1 MVDILSDKNS
11 RRAIVVSSSPDEP
24 IEQAE
29 HHPTEHLQ
37 GIVERVTY
45 HAEDSGYTV
54 ARLKTPGERD
64 LITIL
69 GRFPAIHAGQT
80 LRLTGFWREHAKYG
94 RQFQVVHAQETKP
107 ATLTGLEKYL
117 GSGLIKGIGPVTAKR
132 IVAHFG
138 QDTLDIIEQECSR
151 LIEVP
156 GIAQKRVAMIE
167 RAWAAQKA
175 IKEVMIFL
183 RGHGVSTT
191 YAVKIY
197 KQYGDQAIEVVS
209 NNPYQLAADIFGI
222 GFVTADTI
230 ARNLGIAPDSAFR
243 YQAGIL
249 YILQQAAED
258 GHCFLP
264 ERELVERVVKQLAL
278 PDSPV
283 GPARISELL
292 VQMAEDKQLIVQ
304 PGYSDLS
311 DQRICYAPAFYYTE
325 QALASRLSTFVRAPV
340 GVNLLPRVQRW
351 IDLYTEKRDI
361 TLSQEQRRAVELA
374 ATSRLLVL
382 TGGPGCGKTFTT
394 RTIVDLW
401 RAMGKSILLAAPTGR
416 AAQRLAE
423 MTKQEAKTIH
433 RLLAFDP
440 KAMSFRYN
448 EDHPLE
454 AQAIVVDETSML
466 DLFLAHSLVKAI
478 PTDAQVLLVGDVDQ
492 LPSVGPGMV
501 LRDLIASE
509 QVPVVRLTEVFRQA
523 AASHIVTNAHRINAG
538 QFPRLTPTTKFAE
551 SDCLWLESAE
561 PEGGAEGIRHLVSE
575 FLPKHGIDPVRQAQ
589 VLCPATR
596 GEVGT
601 RQLNAML
608 QQMLNPPKPGKGE
621 LTRGGSTLR
630 VGDRVIQQVNDYQRE
645 VFNGDVGTITSIDLE
660 EQEIVVQFMERV
672 VHYDYA
678 DLSELALA
686 WAVTVHKS
694 QGSEYPV
701 VILPIFMQ
709 HYVLLS
715 RNLLYTGLTRAKQL
729 AVLVGPTKAIGLAI
743 KRVTDRQ
750 RYTALADRLK
760 SLSVS
765 PPV

>member
-1 MVDILSDKNS
+1 MSDSAVERAS
-11 RRAIVVSSSPDEP
+11 RD
-24 IEQAE
+24 
-29 HHPTEHLQ
+29 PTEHLQ

-54 ARLKTPGERD
+54 ARLKAPEERD

-69 GRFPAIHAGQT
+69 GRFPDIHAGQT
-80 LRLTGFWREHAKYG
+80 LRLIGHWRDHPKYG
-94 RQFQVVHAQETKP
+94 RQFQVVSAQETKP

-117 GSGLIKGIGPVTAKR
+117 GSGLIKGIGPVTARR

-138 QDTLDIIEQECSR
+138 LETLDIIEQSCSR
-151 LIEVP
+151 LIEVA

-167 RAWAAQKA
+167 KAWATQKA

-209 NNPYQLAADIFGI
+209 RNPYQLATDIFGI

-230 ARNLGIAPDSAFR
+230 ARNIGIAPDSAFR
-243 YQAGIL
+243 YQAGTL

-264 ERELVERVVKQLAL
+264 ESELVERVVKQLAL
-278 PDSPV
+278 PEFPV
-283 GPARISELL
+283 DAARISELI
-292 VQMAEDKQLIVQ
+292 VQMAVDKQLIVQ
-304 PGYSDLS
+304 TGYGDLA
-311 DQRICYAPAFYYTE
+311 DQHICYAPAFYYTE
-325 QALASRLSTFVRAPV
+325 QALATRLSTFTRAPV
-340 GVNLLPRVQRW
+340 GTNLLPRVQRW
-351 IDLYTEKRDI
+351 VDMYTEKRNI
-361 TLSQEQRRAVELA
+361 TLSQEQRHAVDLA

-440 KAMSFRYN
+440 KTMGFRFN
-448 EDHPLE
+448 EEHPLE

-466 DLFLAHSLVKAI
+466 DLFLAHSLLKAI
-478 PTDAQVLLVGDVDQ
+478 PPDAQVLLVGDVDQ

-501 LRDLIASE
+501 LRDLIDSM

-523 AASHIVTNAHRINAG
+523 ASSHIVTNAHRINAG
-538 QFPRLTPTTKFAE
+538 QFPHLTPTTKFAE
-551 SDCLWLESAE
+551 SDCLWLEAAE
-561 PEGGAEGIRHLVSE
+561 PEVGAEGIHHMVSE
-575 FLPKHGIDPVRQAQ
+575 FLPKHGIDPALQVQ

-601 RQLNAML
+601 RQLNALL
-608 QQMLNPPKPGKGE
+608 QQVLNAPKPGKVE
-621 LTRGGSTLR
+621 LARGGSTLR

-645 VFNGDVGTITSIDLE
+645 VFNGDIGTIASIDLE
-660 EQEIVVQFMERV
+660 EQEVVVQFTERAV
-672 VHYDYA
+672 TYDYA

-709 HYVLLS
+709 HYLLLS

-729 AVLVGPTKAIGLAI
+729 VILVGPTKAIGLAV

-750 RYTALADRLK
+750 RYTALAERLK
-760 SLSVS
+760 SPSAS
-765 PPV
+765 PTL

>member
-1 MVDILSDKNS
+1 
-11 RRAIVVSSSPDEP
+11 VSTSPDEP
-24 IEQAE
+24 VEGALR
-29 HHPTEHLQ
+29 PAVEHLQ

-45 HAEDSGYTV
+45 HADDSGYTV
-54 ARLKTPGERD
+54 ARLKAPGSRD
-64 LITIL
+64 LITIT
-69 GRFPAIHAGQT
+69 GRFPDIHAGQT
-80 LRLTGFWREHAKYG
+80 LRLTGYYRDHPKYG
-94 RQFQVVHAQETKP
+94 QQFQVVHAQETKP

-138 QDTLDIIEQECSR
+138 LETLEIIEQSCSR
-151 LIEVP
+151 LVEVP

-167 RAWAAQKA
+167 KAWAAQKA
-175 IKEVMIFL
+175 IKDVMLFL

-197 KQYGDQAIEVVS
+197 KQYGDKAIDVVS
-209 NNPYQLAADIFGI
+209 RNPYQLAADIFGI

-230 ARNLGIAPDSAFR
+230 ARNIGIAPDAAFR

-249 YILQQAAED
+249 YVLQQAAED

-264 ERELVERVVKQLAL
+264 ERELVERTVKQLAL
-278 PDSPV
+278 PEFPV
-283 GPARISELL
+283 DPARISALI
-292 VQMAEDKQLIVQ
+292 VQMAEDKQLIAQ
-304 PGYSDLS
+304 PGYGDLE

-325 QALASRLSTFVRAPV
+325 QALAARLSAFLKAPV
-340 GVNLLPRVQRW
+340 AVDLTRVQRW
-351 IDLYTEKRDI
+351 REGYTQKRGI
-361 TLSQEQRRAVELA
+361 TLSQEQRCAVELA
-374 ATSRLLVL
+374 ASSRLLVL

-394 RTIVDLW
+394 RTIVALW
-401 RAMGKSILLAAPTGR
+401 RAMGKSIVLAAPTGR

-423 MTKQEAKTIH
+423 MSRQEAKTIH

-440 KAMSFRYN
+440 KTMQFRSN

-478 PTDAQVLLVGDVDQ
+478 PPDAQVLFVGDIDQ

-523 AASHIVTNAHRINAG
+523 AESHIVTNAHRINAG
-538 QFPRLTPTTKFAE
+538 QFPHLTPITKAAE
-551 SDCLWLESAE
+551 SDCLWLEA
-561 PEGGAEGIRHLVSE
+561 PQPALGAEGIRHLVRE
-575 FLPKHGIDPVRQAQ
+575 FLPRRGIDPVRQVQ

-601 RQLNAML
+601 KQLNAML
-608 QQMLNPPKPGKGE
+608 QQVLNPQKPGKVE
-621 LTRGGSTLR
+621 LARGGGSLR
-630 VGDRVIQQVNDYQRE
+630 MGDRVIQQVNDYQRE
-645 VFNGDVGTITSIDLE
+645 VFNGDIGTIASIDLE
-660 EQEIVVQFMERV
+660 EQEVVVQFAERNV
-672 VHYDYA
+672 TYDYA
-678 DLSELALA
+678 DLSELSLA

-701 VILPIFMQ
+701 VILPLFLQ
-709 HYVLLS
+709 HYLLLS
-715 RNLLYTGLTRAKQL
+715 RNLVYTGLTRAKQL
-729 AVLVGPTKAIGLAI
+729 AILVGPPKAIGIAI
-743 KRVTDRQ
+743 KRVMDRQ

-760 SLSVS
+760 RL
-765 PPV
+765 

>member
-1 MVDILSDKNS
+1 M
-11 RRAIVVSSSPDEP
+11 
-24 IEQAE
+24 
-29 HHPTEHLQ
+29 
-37 GIVERVTY
+37 
-45 HAEDSGYTV
+45 
-54 ARLKTPGERD
+54 
-64 LITIL
+64 
-69 GRFPAIHAGQT
+69 
-80 LRLTGFWREHAKYG
+80 
-94 RQFQVVHAQETKP
+94 
-107 ATLTGLEKYL
+107 
-117 GSGLIKGIGPVTAKR
+117 
-132 IVAHFG
+132 
-138 QDTLDIIEQECSR
+138 
-151 LIEVP
+151 
-156 GIAQKRVAMIE
+156 
-167 RAWAAQKA
+167 
-175 IKEVMIFL
+175 
-183 RGHGVSTT
+183 
-191 YAVKIY
+191 KIY
-197 KQYGDQAIEVVS
+197 KQYGDQAIDVVS
-209 NNPYQLAADIFGI
+209 RNPYQLAADIFGI

-230 ARNLGIAPDSAFR
+230 ARNLGIAADSDFR
-243 YQAGIL
+243 YQAGTL
-249 YILQQAAED
+249 YMLQQAAED

-283 GPARISELL
+283 DPARIMELI
-292 VQMAEDKQLIVQ
+292 VQMAQAKQLIVQ
-304 PGYSDLS
+304 PGYGDLTES
-311 DQRICYAPAFYYTE
+311 RICYAPAFYYTE
-325 QALASRLSTFVRAPV
+325 QALAARLSTFVRTPV
-340 GVNLLPRVQRW
+340 GVDLLPRVQRW
-351 IDLYTEKRDI
+351 IDLYTEKRGI
-361 TLSQEQRRAVELA
+361 TLSEEQRHAVELA

-416 AAQRLAE
+416 AAQRLSE

-440 KAMSFRYN
+440 KTMGFRYN
-448 EDHPLE
+448 EEHPLD

-478 PTDAQVLLVGDVDQ
+478 PPDAQVLLVGDIDQ

-501 LRDLIASE
+501 LRDLIDSE
-509 QVPVVRLTEVFRQA
+509 QIPVVRLTVVFRQA
-523 AASHIVTNAHRINAG
+523 AESHIVTNAHRINAG
-538 QFPRLTPTTKFAE
+538 QFPRLVPTTNFAE
-551 SDCLWLESAE
+551 SDCLWLEAAE
-561 PEGGAEGIRHLVSE
+561 PEGGAEGICHLVSE
-575 FLPKHGIDPVRQAQ
+575 FLPRHGIDPVRQVQ

-608 QQMLNPPKPGKGE
+608 QQVLNPPQPGKVE
-621 LTRGGSTLR
+621 LARGGSKLR

-660 EQEIVVQFMERV
+660 EQEIVVQFTERMV
-672 VHYDYA
+672 TYDYA

-709 HYVLLS
+709 HYLLLS

-729 AVLVGPTKAIGLAI
+729 AILVGPTKPIGLAI

-760 SLSVS
+760 SRAAT
-765 PPV
+765 PPGG

>member
-1 MVDILSDKNS
+1 VP
-11 RRAIVVSSSPDEP
+11 SSPDPPVERTP
-24 IEQAE
+24 
-29 HHPTEHLQ
+29 HPLTDHLQ

-54 ARLKTPGERD
+54 ARLKVPGERD
-64 LITIL
+64 LITIV
-69 GRFPAIHAGQT
+69 GRFPDMHAGQT
-80 LRLTGFWREHAKYG
+80 LRLTGYWRDHLKYG
-94 RQFQVVHAQETKP
+94 RQFQVMHAQETKP

-138 QDTLDIIEQECSR
+138 LETLDIIEQSCSR

-156 GIAQKRVAMIE
+156 GIGKMRVTMIE

-183 RGHGVSTT
+183 QGHGVSTT

-197 KQYGDQAIEVVS
+197 KQYGDQATLVVS
-209 NNPYQLAADIFGI
+209 KNPYQLAADIFGI

-230 ARNLGIAPDSAFR
+230 ARNLGIAPDSDFR

-249 YILQQAAED
+249 HILQQAAEE

-264 ERELVERVVKQLAL
+264 ERELVEQVVKRLAL
-278 PDSPV
+278 PESPV
-283 GPARISELL
+283 DPARISELIA
-292 VQMAEDKQLIVQ
+292 QMAEDKQLITQ
-304 PGYSDLS
+304 AGYGDLA
-311 DQRICYAPAFYYTE
+311 DQRICYVPAFYYTE
-325 QALASRLSTFVRAPV
+325 QALATRLSAFAKAPV
-340 GVNLLPRVQRW
+340 RVDLLPRVQRW
-351 IDLYTEKRDI
+351 IDTYTQKRGI
-361 TLSQEQRRAVELA
+361 ILSQEQRRAVELA
-374 ATSRLLVL
+374 ATARLLVL

-423 MTKQEAKTIH
+423 MTNQEAKTIH

-440 KAMSFRYN
+440 KTMQFRYN

-454 AQAIVVDETSML
+454 AQALIVDETSML
-466 DLFLAHSLVKAI
+466 DLFLAHSLLKAI
-478 PTDAQVLLVGDVDQ
+478 PPDAQVLLVGDVDQ

-501 LRDLIASE
+501 LRDLIDSKQAA
-509 QVPVVRLTEVFRQA
+509 VVRLTEVFRQA

-538 QFPRLTPTTKFAE
+538 QFPHLTPTTKFAA
-551 SDCLWLESAE
+551 SDCLWLEAPE
-561 PEGGAEGIRHLVSE
+561 PAVGAEGIRHLVSE
-575 FLPKHGIDPVRQAQ
+575 FLPRHGIDPVRQVQ

-601 RQLNAML
+601 RQLNVLL
-608 QQMLNPPKPGKGE
+608 QQVLNAPAPGKVE
-621 LTRGGSTLR
+621 LARGGSTLR

-645 VFNGDVGTITSIDLE
+645 VFNGDVGTITSIDPE
-660 EQEIVVQFMERV
+660 EQEIVVQFTERAV
-672 VHYDYA
+672 TYDYA

-701 VILPIFMQ
+701 VILPLFMQ
-709 HYVLLS
+709 HYLLLS
-715 RNLLYTGLTRAKQL
+715 RNLVYTGLTRAKQL
-729 AVLVGPTKAIGLAI
+729 AILVGPTKPIGLAI

-760 SLSVS
+760 RLAAS
-765 PPV
+765 PPVV